1 MSKAQLSVAFFLQ
14 MAVILAVCR
23 CVGYLARRV
32 GQPQVVGEM
41 IAGVLMGPSLLGLFF
56 PQVQAMIFPKA
67 SLDIL
72 YVGSQLGVGLY
83 MFLVGVGF
91 RTDLFT
97 SRLRGAMAVSI
108 SGMVVPFILGGGLA
122 LWLLKVPGLFSDKA
136 TRFEAMLFLGAAMS
150 ITAFPMLARIIYERG
165 LTGTSLGTLA
175 LAAGSIDDAAAWC
188 VLAIVLA
195 SFGGGASTAVLAIA
209 GGLGYGLFMV
219 TVGRKLLAR
228 LGTATEREGKLT
240 PTMLASVLMLFCLCC
255 WVTDAIGIHA
265 VFGGFLLGVAMPRGL
280 FAKELQRQLE
290 PFAVVF
296 LLPMFFTYSGLNT
309 RLDLVDSPQL
319 ALIALVVLVVSCL
332 GKGVACWAAARF
344 SGEDN
349 RTAMAVGALMNARGL
364 MELIILNIGLQKGV
378 IHAPLFSIMVV
389 MAVVTTLMAS
399 PVFEWVY
406 GRHARASGELGKAQ
420 LGA

>member
-122 LWLLKVPGLFSDKA
+122 LWLL
-136 TRFEAMLFLGAAMS
+136 
-150 ITAFPMLARIIYERG
+150 
-165 LTGTSLGTLA
+165 
-175 LAAGSIDDAAAWC
+175 
-188 VLAIVLA
+188 
-195 SFGGGASTAVLAIA
+195 
-209 GGLGYGLFMV
+209 
-219 TVGRKLLAR
+219 
-228 LGTATEREGKLT
+228 
-240 PTMLASVLMLFCLCC
+240 
-255 WVTDAIGIHA
+255 
-265 VFGGFLLGVAMPRGL
+265 
-280 FAKELQRQLE
+280 
-290 PFAVVF
+290 
-296 LLPMFFTYSGLNT
+296 
-309 RLDLVDSPQL
+309 
-319 ALIALVVLVVSCL
+319 
-332 GKGVACWAAARF
+332 
-344 SGEDN
+344 
-349 RTAMAVGALMNARGL
+349 
-364 MELIILNIGLQKGV
+364 
-378 IHAPLFSIMVV
+378 
-389 MAVVTTLMAS
+389 
-399 PVFEWVY
+399 
-406 GRHARASGELGKAQ
+406 
-420 LGA
+420 